1 MNIEKKYNLNQ
12 ISNIFLFSATSSYL
26 LAFFR
31 ILYGIILFFEAKRWG
46 TNIHP
51 NFIKK
56 ELLFKFD
63 YLNFLPLLDEN
74 ILHLFATIMLICSV
88 FIILGFLYRISSFVF
103 IILYVYFFTL
113 DISFFNNH
121 YYFIILLCILLLGI
135 KANNQFSIDRILFK
149 FSDNHIPI
157 WNYNIIKFQIFC
169 LYFYA
174 GITKL
179 NPDWLQLNT
188 MKASLLYDNEY
199 IDNPLLKSDLA
210 IYIFSYGGLIFDI
223 SIGFLLLYKPTRV
236 FAIII
241 ALIFHLVNYATID
254 IGIFPIL
261 MMFSCLIFIE
271 PSAFESWVFK
281 LFKQKLNNTVKGKVQ
296 SDYNN
301 VIKYALAMY
310 IAIQLLL
317 PLRHF
322 LIKGNVD
329 WTGEG
334 ILYSWRMKSVARYR
348 GDLKIILL
356 DKNSKKELKV
366 DLYLPMHQQKI
377 LFYKPVLFL
386 QLRDYLLQKTNR
398 KKENTIMNV
407 IVTAS
412 INGSKLS
419 YLIHPN
425 IDLCKVE
432 YSKWSH
438 NKFITSN
445 PKQ

>member
-1 MNIEKKYNLNQ
+1 MQIEKKYNLNQ
-12 ISNIFLFSATSSYL
+12 IINFLLFTPKPSYL

-31 ILYGIILFFEAKRWG
+31 ILYGLILFSEAKRWG

-63 YLNFLPLLDEN
+63 YLDFLPLLDEN
-74 ILHLFATIMLICSV
+74 ILHVFATTMLICSV
-88 FIILGFLYRISSFVF
+88 FIVIGFLYRISLFVYF
-103 IILYVYFFTL
+103 IFYIYFFTL
-113 DISFFNNH
+113 DISYYNNH

-135 KANNQFSIDRILFK
+135 KANKQLSIDRILFR
-149 FSDNHIPI
+149 FSDCNIPS
-157 WNYNIIKFQIFC
+157 WNYYIIKFQICC

-179 NPDWLQLNT
+179 NPDWLQLKT
-188 MKASLLYDNEY
+188 MKASLLYDSEY
-199 IDNPLLKSDLA
+199 IDNPLLRSDLA
-210 IYIFSYGGLIFDI
+210 IYVFSYGGLIFDI

-241 ALIFHLVNYATID
+241 AIIFHLVNYATID

-261 MMFSCLIFIE
+261 MIFSCLIFIE
-271 PSAFESWVFK
+271 PSAFESWVLK
-281 LFKQKLNNTVKGKVQ
+281 IIKGEKNNSGIIQIQ
-296 SDYNN
+296 SPYNKP
-301 VIKYALAMY
+301 IKYILAIY

-334 ILYSWRMKSVARYR
+334 IIYSWRMKSVARFR

-356 DKNSKKELKV
+356 DKETKKEIKV
-366 DLYLPMHQQKI
+366 DLFLPKHQQKI
-377 LFYKPVLFL
+377 LFYKPALFL
-386 QLRDYLLQKTNR
+386 QLRDYLLKKTKRN
-398 KKENTIMNV
+398 KENTIMNV

-419 YLIHPN
+419 YLIFPN
-425 IDLCKVE
+425 IDLCNVE
-432 YSKWSH
+432 YSKWTH
-438 NKFITSN
+438 NSFITCS

>member
-1 MNIEKKYNLNQ
+1 MSL
-12 ISNIFLFSATSSYL
+12 
-26 LAFFR
+26 
-31 ILYGIILFFEAKRWG
+31 
-46 TNIHP
+46 
-51 NFIKK
+51 
-56 ELLFKFD
+56 
-63 YLNFLPLLDEN
+63 
-74 ILHLFATIMLICSV
+74 
-88 FIILGFLYRISSFVF
+88 FVF
-103 IILYVYFFTL
+103 IILYIYFFTL

-135 KANNQFSIDRILFK
+135 KANKQFSIDRILFR
-149 FSDNHIPI
+149 FSDNHIPS

-223 SIGFLLLYKPTRV
+223 FIGFLLLYKPTRV

-241 ALIFHLVNYATID
+241 ALIFHLVNYATIE

-281 LFKQKLNNTVKGKVQ
+281 LFKQKLNNTVKSKVQ

-301 VIKYALAMY
+301 VIKYALTIY
-310 IAIQLLL
+310 ITIQLLL

-334 ILYSWRMKSVARYR
+334 IMYSWRMKSVARYR

-366 DLYLPMHQQKI
+366 DLYLPKHQQKI

-407 IVTAS
+407 IATAS

-419 YLIHPN
+419 YLIYPN

-432 YSKWSH
+432 FNKWSH
-438 NKFITSN
+438 NKFITST
-445 PKQ
+445 PKR